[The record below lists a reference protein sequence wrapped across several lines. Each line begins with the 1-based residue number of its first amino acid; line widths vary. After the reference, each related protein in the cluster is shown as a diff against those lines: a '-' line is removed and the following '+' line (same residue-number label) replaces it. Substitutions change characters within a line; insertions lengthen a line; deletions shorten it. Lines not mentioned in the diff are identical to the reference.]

1 MARHVRNGTSPVPSR
16 ADISL
21 AGQQLQEVLACVED
35 AVVLVDAHDR
45 LLSLNPAAERLTG
58 WPRAAAE
65 GALAATIVRLG
76 GVESAAEGDLC
87 LAWAAVLASG
97 QAVLEGVAGPT
108 PVEGSI
114 CPLEA
119 GDGTRQ
125 GHVLVLRDLSAVRR
139 LVGQVSHL
147 ATHDA
152 LTDLINRQEF
162 ERLLGACLADTGPH
176 PAGHALLYLDLDQFK
191 VINDTCGHAAGD
203 LLLRQVTARLRH
215 VVRQSDELARLGG
228 DEFGVLLRDCP
239 LGPALRVAESLREA
253 IRNFRFRWTDRSFA
267 LSASLGLVHFAA
279 GETAAD
285 TLSAADAAC
294 YIAKD
299 KGRNRIHVHDRAD
312 ADTARRRGELDWASR
327 IDGALNEDR
336 FVLYGQR
343 IAPVEQRAGNGHYEL
358 LVRMRDEAGKLVPPM
373 AFLPAA
379 ERYGLMAAIDRWV
392 VRSAFATLAHAR
404 ARGALH
410 LRFAINLSAAS
421 INDEAF
427 LPFLHA
433 QFDDYAIPHVQI
445 GFEVTETA
453 AIANLASAARMIDA
467 LRALGCTFSLDDFGS
482 GMSSFAYL
490 KHLRIDYL
498 KIDGAFVRDIAT
510 DRADAA
516 MVEAIH
522 RVGEALGLQT
532 IAEFVENEVILARLR
547 ALGVHY
553 AQGYGIHVP
562 QPLTQILTTYL
573 PAPAA

>member
-1 MARHVRNGTSPVPSR
+1 MARHRRHETSPVPSG

-21 AGQQLQEVLACVED
+21 AGQQLEDVLACVED

-45 LLSLNPAAERLTG
+45 LIALNPAAERLTG
-58 WPRAAAE
+58 WPRAAAV
-65 GALAATIVRLG
+65 GALAATIVRLV
-76 GVESAAEGDLC
+76 GVPAPAPGDLC
-87 LAWAAVLASG
+87 LAWAAALASG
-97 QAVLEGVAGPT
+97 QAQLEGVAGPT

-119 GDGTRQ
+119 ADGTCQ
-125 GHVLVLRDLSAVRR
+125 GHVLVLRDLGTVRR

-162 ERLLGACLADTGPH
+162 ERLLAACLADPAPH

-239 LGPALRVAESLREA
+239 LGSALRVAESLREA

-267 LSASLGLVHFAA
+267 LSASLGLVHFVG
-279 GETAAD
+279 GETAVEV
-285 TLSAADAAC
+285 LSDADAAC

-327 IDGALNEDR
+327 IDGALSEDR

-343 IAPVEQRAGNGHYEL
+343 IAPVEGTGNGHYEL
-358 LVRMRDEAGKLVPPM
+358 LLRMRDEAGRLVPPM

-392 VRSAFATLAHAR
+392 VRSAFSTLAHAR

-410 LRFAINLSAAS
+410 LCFAINLSAAS
-421 INDEAF
+421 LNDDAF
-427 LPFLHA
+427 LAFLQA
-433 QFDDYAIPHVQI
+433 RFAEYAIPHAQI

-453 AIANLASAARMIDA
+453 AIANLASAARTIDA

-532 IAEFVENEVILARLR
+532 IAEFVENDAILARLR
-547 ALGVHY
+547 ALGVHF

-562 QPLTQILTTYL
+562 QPLTQILASYL
-573 PAPAA
+573 PAEDR